1 MFGRLMFAMMVLA
14 LPANASA
21 QSILKRVKRSAEN
34 AVVQSAEKA
43 TTKAVNCALGD
54 SACQSKAKAEGKTV
68 VIDSSTTVAMAQPT
82 APTPAAASASD
93 TVKAAPSAKPEL
105 LVPGKGAWANYDFVP
120 GERVV
125 FADDFSKDN
134 VGDFPR
140 RLEFLGGNMEIVE
153 WNGARWISAGSR
165 GDFIVPLPEV
175 LSEKFTL
182 EFALTGWGNGMEIH
196 FVEPATNPGQNVNFS
211 VKVGGI
217 QRNGLTALGES
228 RHDTSKETVTAR
240 VMADGKY
247 VKVFVDEVRVANV
260 PNANLGR
267 TNKIWFK
274 LNGWDAEHPR
284 MVGNIRVGAGGKT
297 MYDALESAGRVA
309 TQGIYFDTG
318 SDRIRPESSGTLKQ
332 IAAMLTEHADLGIT
346 IEGHT
351 DNVGNP
357 AANKTLS
364 EARSRAVRE
373 ALVSTYGV
381 AAERLES
388 VGFGDTKPA
397 ALNTTPEGRQNN
409 RRVELVKKS

>member
-1 MFGRLMFAMMVLA
+1 MLGKLIIAALVLA
-14 LPANASA
+14 LPADASA
-21 QSILKRVKRSAEN
+21 QSLLKRLKRSATEAAARSTEQ
-34 AVVQSAEKA
+34 AVSE
-43 TTKAVNCALGD
+43 AVSCALGD
-54 SACQSKAKAEGKTV
+54 TACADKAKAEGKKV
-68 VIDSSTTVAMAQPT
+68 VIDSSAAAPTPAPASATTVAMA
-82 APTPAAASASD
+82 D
-93 TVKAAPSAKPEL
+93 TVKVPATPEP

-120 GERVV
+120 GERVL
-125 FADDFSKDN
+125 FADDFGKDN

-153 WNGARWISAGSR
+153 WNNARWISAGSR

-175 LSEKFTL
+175 LPEKFTL

-196 FVEPATNPGQNVNFS
+196 FVEPQNNPGQNVNFS

-267 TNKIWFK
+267 SNKIWFK
-274 LNGWDAEHPR
+274 LNGWDAAHPR
-284 MVGNIRVGAGGKT
+284 MVGNIRVGAGDKT
-297 MYDALESAGRVA
+297 MYDAIESAGRVA

-332 IAAMLTEHADLGIT
+332 IASMLNEHAELKIT

-351 DNVGNP
+351 DNVGNA
-357 AANKTLS
+357 AANQALSQNRARAVS
-364 EARSRAVRE
+364 EA
-373 ALVSTYGV
+373 LMSTYGV
-381 AAERLES
+381 AADRLEAI
-388 VGFGDTKPA
+388 GFGDSKPA
-397 ALNTTPEGRQNN
+397 GPNSTPEGRQSN
-409 RRVELVKKS
+409 RRVELVKR

>member
-1 MFGRLMFAMMVLA
+1 
-14 LPANASA
+14 
-21 QSILKRVKRSAEN
+21 
-34 AVVQSAEKA
+34 
-43 TTKAVNCALGD
+43 
-54 SACQSKAKAEGKTV
+54 
-68 VIDSSTTVAMAQPT
+68 
-82 APTPAAASASD
+82 
-93 TVKAAPSAKPEL
+93 VKAPPNRSRWCRARCL
-105 LVPGKGAWANYDFVP
+105 ANYDFVP
-120 GERVV
+120 GERIL
-125 FADDFSKDN
+125 FADDFGKDN

-153 WNGARWISAGSR
+153 WNNARWVSAASR

-175 LSEKFTL
+175 LPERFTL

-196 FVEPATNPGQNVNFS
+196 FVEPTTNPGQNVNFS

-267 TNKIWFK
+267 SNKIWFR
-274 LNGWDAEHPR
+274 LNGWDAAHPR
-284 MVGNIRVGAGGKT
+284 MVGNIRVGAGGKS
-297 MYDALESAGRVA
+297 MYDAIESAGRVA

-332 IAAMLTEHADLGIT
+332 IAAMLNEHAGLNIT

-351 DNVGNP
+351 DNVGDA
-357 AANKTLS
+357 AANQTLS
-364 EARSRAVRE
+364 ENRARAVTD

-381 AAERLES
+381 DAERLQA
-388 VGFGDTKPA
+388 VGLGDTKPA
-397 ALNTTPEGRQNN
+397 GSNTTPEGRQNN
-409 RRVELVKKS
+409 RRVELVKR